1 MKNLE
6 ERKKRAEKIV
16 KELKRLFPVA
26 KCALLYSTPYGLL
39 FAVILSAQCTDKMV
53 NLVTEKLF
61 KKYKA
66 LDDYANARQE
76 EFEKDIKSTGFYRNK
91 AKNILATAKI
101 LKEKFE
107 GNVPD
112 TMEALLTLPGV
123 ARKTANCV
131 LGEIYHK
138 SEGVVV
144 DTHVRRL
151 SKLYGLTDEDSPE
164 KIEKDLMQLIP
175 KNEWIDF
182 SFRMID
188 YGRKYCPAKTHNHK
202 NCPLMKVLEK

>member
-6 ERKKRAEKIV
+6 ERKKRAERIV
-16 KELKRLFPVA
+16 KELKRLFPTT
-26 KCALLYSTPYGLL
+26 KTALHYSTPHELL
-39 FAVILSAQCTDKMV
+39 FAVIMSAQCTDKMV
-53 NLVTEKLF
+53 NQVTDKLF
-61 KKYKA
+61 KKYKS
-66 LDDYANARQE
+66 LKDYVKADQR
-76 EFEKDIKSTGFYRNK
+76 EFERDIKSTGFYRNK
-91 AKNILATAKI
+91 AKSILAAAKI
-101 LKEKFE
+101 LQEKFK
-107 GNVPD
+107 GIVPN
-112 TMEALLTLPGV
+112 TMEELLILPGV

-131 LGEIYHK
+131 LGEIFHK
-138 SEGVVV
+138 AEGVVV

-151 SKLYGLTDEDSPE
+151 SKLYGLTDEDTPE
-164 KIEKDLMQLIP
+164 KIEKDLMELIP

>member
-1 MKNLE
+1 MRNLE
-6 ERKKRAEKIV
+6 ERKKRAEKII
-16 KELKRLFPVA
+16 KELKRIFPVA
-26 KCALLYSTPYGLL
+26 KCALFYSTPYELL
-39 FAVILSAQCTDKMV
+39 FAVIMSAQCTDKMV

-61 KKYKA
+61 KKYKT
-66 LDDYANARQE
+66 LDDYVDASQD
-76 EFEKDIKSTGFYRNK
+76 EFERDIKSTGFYRNK

-131 LGEIYHK
+131 LGEIYRK
-138 SEGVVV
+138 SEGIVV

-151 SKLYGLTDEDSPE
+151 SKLYGLTNEDSPE
-164 KIEKDLMQLIP
+164 KIEKDLTQLIP
-175 KNEWIDF
+175 KNEWINF

-188 YGRKYCPAKTHNHK
+188 YGRKYCPAKTHDHK
-202 NCPLMKVLEK
+202 DCPLVKVLTE

>member
-16 KELKRLFPVA
+16 KELKRLFPAA
-26 KCALLYSTPYGLL
+26 KCALLYSTSYELL

-61 KKYKA
+61 KKYKT
-66 LDDYANARQE
+66 LDDYVNARQE

-91 AKNILATAKI
+91 AKNILATAKM

-112 TMEALLTLPGV
+112 TMEVLLTLPGV

-151 SKLYGLTDEDSPE
+151 SKLYGLTDEDTPE

-188 YGRKYCPAKTHNHK
+188 YGRKYCPAKAHDHK
-202 NCPLMKVLEK
+202 NCPLVKVSI